1 MTHGAAL
8 GQLVEKLDQ
17 HREAD
22 GRVEVA
28 LRNVEAEALRHQAEA
43 DHQEEAQAE
52 HHHSG
57 VGVDEAGQGL
67 GGEHHH
73 YHGDGYGRHHDA
85 EVIHHAD
92 GGDDGV
98 QGEDRIQHQDLGD
111 HHPEP
116 GIDAGAAL
124 FLGLG
129 LESLMQLGGGLEQQE
144 QAASHQDEIPTGEG
158 VIPDVQQRSREGD
171 QP

>member
-1 MTHGAAL
+1 MEQGTAL
-8 GQLVEKLDQ
+8 GELVEELDE

-67 GGEHHH
+67 E
-73 YHGDGYGRHHDA
+73 A
-85 EVIHHAD
+85 STITTMAMVT
-92 GGDDGV
+92 
-98 QGEDRIQHQDLGD
+98 
-111 HHPEP
+111 
-116 GIDAGAAL
+116 AAI
-124 FLGLG
+124 
-129 LESLMQLGGGLEQQE
+129 MT
-144 QAASHQDEIPTGEG
+144 P
-158 VIPDVQQRSREGD
+158 R
-171 QP
+171 